1 MNAKKLLALVLALA
15 MALTMTAC
23 SPKEMAVNA
32 ILKLATV
39 LGFREEGGSDEEET
53 TDIYAPEGGSIS
65 FPEGMDTSS
74 RFTTQISDGTLYVS
88 FNGIQSRQN
97 RNTPYFVAAGDSV
110 TITSYA
116 ETESTGLLE
125 YKAALWG
132 LNDDQSTTSYVLDS
146 TVYFTTGGACYTQ
159 TISGLTP
166 GRRYKVNISYD
177 SSKYYITGGMAIT
190 GIGSDELTD
199 VAG

>member
-1 MNAKKLLALVLALA
+1 MKRKITSLLLAAV
-15 MALTMTAC
+15 MALTLTAC
-23 SPKEMAVNA
+23 SPKEVAVEM
-32 ILKLATV
+32 ILKMATV
-39 LGFREEGGSDEEET
+39 MGFREEGGSDEEET

-88 FNGIQSRQN
+88 FNGIQN

-125 YKAALWG
+125 YKAALWA
-132 LNDDQSTTSYVLDS
+132 LDDDQTSTSYVLDS
-146 TVYFTTGGACYTQ
+146 TVYYTTGGDCYTQ

>member
-53 TDIYAPEGGSIS
+53 TDVYAPEGGSIS

-88 FNGIQSRQN
+88 FNGIQN

-125 YKAALWG
+125 YKAALWA
-132 LNDDQSTTSYVLDS
+132 LDDDQTSTSYVLDS
-146 TVYFTTGGACYTQ
+146 TVYFTTGGDCYTQ